1 MPRENCWFNIIN
13 NYLATETIATANK
26 ILNKI
31 QWIIIC
37 SYIDSYNPK
46 RKENVRKFRLH
57 WMHGQSIKKNNNY
70 YYYYCYSSNNLN
82 GKQEWRTNE
91 KSKTDAMIDCI
102 KAKYNQD
109 QTCLLHSV
117 VIHGSNKQI
126 MLHIKNVTN
135 KIAA

>member
-1 MPRENCWFNIIN
+1 
-13 NYLATETIATANK
+13 
-26 ILNKI
+26 
-31 QWIIIC
+31 
-37 SYIDSYNPK
+37 
-46 RKENVRKFRLH
+46 
-57 WMHGQSIKKNNNY
+57 
-70 YYYYCYSSNNLN
+70 
-82 GKQEWRTNE
+82 
-91 KSKTDAMIDCI
+91 MIDCI